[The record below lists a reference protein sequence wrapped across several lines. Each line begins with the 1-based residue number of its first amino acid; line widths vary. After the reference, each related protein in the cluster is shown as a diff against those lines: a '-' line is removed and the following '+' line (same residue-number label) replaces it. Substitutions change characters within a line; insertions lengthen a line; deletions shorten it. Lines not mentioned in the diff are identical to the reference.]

1 MDTFWAYQATLDV
14 SPPRSLRQEEVRTSH
29 SSSLYKLFEIAK
41 RISTNMRPKMQVQ
54 RLFEFKRLWPKIK
67 LI

>member
-1 MDTFWAYQATLDV
+1 MDTFWMYQAPNV
-14 SPPRSLRQEEVRTSH
+14 SPPRRLRQEELRTSY

-54 RLFEFKRLWPKIK
+54 RLFEFKPLWPKIQ